1 MAYPCL
7 INSDGKIDYGIYPA
21 PISCVNYMDFDLR
34 TPFGKR
40 IPGWIKKYKFN
51 QFHFIGISAA
61 DLMAGMA
68 VVDLGYV
75 TNGFFY
81 VYDRREKN
89 FNETKKTGLPGKHV
103 FIEPYPEKPNSCFNS
118 RELTIKIT
126 NNDLHAHT
134 RDMTLDATLN
144 PSTTSPLRICT
155 RSGYRGWTYTQKT
168 SPVAISGA
176 ITIKGRT
183 YTLDSPDAMAIID
196 WTGGFMRHNTF
207 WNWAAIS
214 TTLKDGRSLGLNL
227 SCGTNETEFNEN
239 AFWVKK

>member
-1 MAYPCL
+1 MASPCL

-183 YTLDSPDAMAIID
+183 YKLDSPDAMVIID
-196 WTGGFMRHNTF
+196 WTGG
-207 WNWAAIS
+207 
-214 TTLKDGRSLGLNL
+214 
-227 SCGTNETEFNEN
+227 
-239 AFWVKK
+239 